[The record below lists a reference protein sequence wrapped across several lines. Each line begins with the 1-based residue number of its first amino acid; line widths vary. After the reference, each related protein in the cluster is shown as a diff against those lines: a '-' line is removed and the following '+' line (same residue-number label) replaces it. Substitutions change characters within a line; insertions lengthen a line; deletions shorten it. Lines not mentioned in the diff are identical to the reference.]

1 MEKKKSAQT
10 ERRERRVCRL
20 RDETPDRARRDQRG
34 RSVGER
40 SCHGATRV
48 SDRGHTREKPTAA
61 FTESRIAASEVP
73 IAASASGS
81 FALVN
86 AATMRAL

>member
-1 MEKKKSAQT
+1 MEKKTSAQAA
-10 ERRERRVCRL
+10 RRECRVCRW
-20 RDETPDRARRDQRG
+20 RDETPDRARRGQGG
-34 RSVGER
+34 RSAGER
-40 SCHGATRV
+40 SCHGAARA

-61 FTESRIAASEVP
+61 FTESRMAASEVP

-86 AATMRAL
+86 AATIRAL